1 MSEDNI
7 IDPAELA
14 TVLRVLAAMDA
25 LDEEHPDF
33 IAVRQATARMFKAV
47 KKNRRLEKRAE
58 IAEADRAV
66 VAATATG
73 APDRIDDET
82 RGIPL
87 ATRVAS
93 PVAGELIKA
102 RACYICKKHYTQVD
116 AFYHQLCPECAALSH
131 EKRDARADL
140 TGRRALLTGGRAK
153 IGMHIALRLLRDGAH
168 TTITTRFPRDA
179 ARRFSSLPDAAD
191 WLHRLRIVGID
202 LRDPAQVLGLAESV
216 AEAGP
221 LDILINNAAQTVRR
235 SPGAY
240 APLAAAELEP
250 LPDGPLPDMLTFG
263 HTHDLHPHMLLPQS
277 GHIDAARVIAAGA
290 GVATPSVSENTRHA
304 RADEL
309 AELAMTAGS
318 SSLERMAAGTAIDAG
333 GLVPD
338 ELHINSWTQH
348 VQQVEPLELL
358 EVQLANMTA
367 PFLLISKLRPA
378 MAASTARRKY
388 IVNVSA
394 MEGQFARRYKG
405 PGHPHTNMAKAAL
418 NMLTRTSAGEMLETD
433 GILMTA
439 VDTGWITDE
448 RPHHTKV
455 RLAEEGFHAPLDL
468 VDGAARVY
476 DPIVRGEAG
485 EDIFGVFLKDYRPAA
500 W

>member
-1 MSEDNI
+1 MTVEQRGADEPQAI
-7 IDPAELA
+7 DPTGIDPADLE
-14 TVLRVLAAMDA
+14 TVLRVLAAMDD

-33 IAVRQATARMFKAV
+33 QTVRRATARMFKSV
-47 KKNRRLEKRAE
+47 KKNRRLEKRAD
-58 IAEADRAV
+58 IARADRAV

-87 ATRVAS
+87 ATRTAA
-93 PVAGELIKA
+93 PIAGELLKP
-102 RACYICKKHYTQVD
+102 RACYICKQQYTQVD
-116 AFYHQLCPECAALSH
+116 AFYHQLCPECAAFSH
-131 EKRDARADL
+131 AKRDARTDL

-179 ARRFSSLPDAAD
+179 VRRFSSLPDAGE
-191 WLHRLRIVGID
+191 WLHRLRVVGID
-202 LRDPAQVLGLAESV
+202 LRDPAQVLGLADSV

-250 LPDGPLPDMLTFG
+250 LPDGPLPELLTFG
-263 HTHDLHPHMLLPQS
+263 HTNDAHPQALAASVAAHPLLARTANVT
-277 GHIDAARVIAAGA
+277 AA
-290 GVATPSVSENTRHA
+290 
-304 RADEL
+304 DL

-338 ELHINSWTQH
+338 ELHVNSWTQH
-348 VQQVEPLELL
+348 VQHVDPLEML
-358 EVQLANMTA
+358 EVQLANTTA
-367 PFLLISKLRPA
+367 PFLLISRLRPA
-378 MAASTARRKY
+378 MAASPARRKH

-418 NMLTRTSAGEMLETD
+418 NMLTRTSAAEMLETD

-485 EDIFGVFLKDYRPAA
+485 EDVHGVFLKDYRPAA

>member
-1 MSEDNI
+1 MAIEPSDL
-7 IDPAELA
+7 D
-14 TVLRVLAAMDA
+14 TVLRVLAGMNEI
-25 LDEEHPDF
+25 DEEHPDF

-47 KKNRRLEKRAE
+47 KKNRRLEKRAV
-58 IAEADRAV
+58 IADADRAV

-87 ATRVAS
+87 ATRVAA
-93 PVAGELIKA
+93 PVAGELQKS
-102 RACYICKKHYTQVD
+102 RACYICKQHYTRVD
-116 AFYHQLCPECAALSH
+116 SFYHQLCPECASFSH
-131 EKRDARADL
+131 EKRDARTDL

-179 ARRFSSLPDAAD
+179 ARRFSSLPDASD
-191 WLHRLRIVGID
+191 WLHRLRVVGID
-202 LRDPAQVLGLAESV
+202 LRDPAQVLGLAD
-216 AEAGP
+216 AMLDAGP

-240 APLAAAELEP
+240 APLAAAELTP
-250 LPDGPLPDMLTFG
+250 LPDGPMPDMLTFG
-263 HTHDLHPHMLLPQS
+263 HTNDAHPQALAASVATHPLL
-277 GHIDAARVIAAGA
+277 ARTA
-290 GVATPSVSENTRHA
+290 GVTAN
-304 RADEL
+304 EL

-338 ELHINSWTQH
+338 ELHVNSWTQH
-348 VQQVEPLELL
+348 VQHVDPLEML
-358 EVQLANMTA
+358 EVQLANTTA
-367 PFLLISKLRPA
+367 PFLLISRLRPA
-378 MAASTARRKY
+378 MAASGAHRKY
-388 IVNVSA
+388 VVNVSA

-485 EDIFGVFLKDYRPAA
+485 DDIHGVFLKDYRPAA

>member
-1 MSEDNI
+1 MSDGNS
-7 IDPAELA
+7 IDPADLD
-14 TVLRVLAAMDA
+14 TVLRVLAAMDE

-33 IAVRQATARMFKAV
+33 VAVRQATARMFKAV
-47 KKNRRLEKRAE
+47 KKNRRLEKRAV
-58 IAEADRAV
+58 IADADRAV

-87 ATRVAS
+87 ATRVAA
-93 PVAGELIKA
+93 PIAGELIKS
-102 RACYICKKHYTQVD
+102 RACYICKQHYTQVD
-116 AFYHQLCPECAALSH
+116 AFYHQLCPECAAFSHDKREARTDLSG
-131 EKRDARADL
+131 K
-140 TGRRALLTGGRAK
+140 RALLTGGRAK
-153 IGMHIALRLLRDGAH
+153 IGMYIALRLLRDGAH

-179 ARRFSSLPDAAD
+179 ARRFSSLPDAGD
-191 WLHRLRIVGID
+191 WLHRLCVVGID

-216 AEAGP
+216 SKAGP

-250 LPDGPLPDMLTFG
+250 LPDGPLPEMLTFG
-263 HTHDLHPHMLLPQS
+263 HTSDLHPRMLLPAS
-277 GHIDAARVIAAGA
+277 GNLDTARVLSRGA
-290 GVATPSVSENTRHA
+290 GDTTPAVDEIARTR
-304 RADEL
+304 RADDV
-309 AELAMTAGS
+309 AEQAMTAGS

-338 ELHINSWTQH
+338 ELHINSWTQN
-348 VQQVEPLELL
+348 VQHVEPLEML
-358 EVQLANMTA
+358 EVQLANTTA
-367 PFLLISKLRPA
+367 PFLLISRLRPA

-388 IVNVSA
+388 VVNVSA

-418 NMLTRTSAGEMLETD
+418 NMLTRTSASEMLETD

-485 EDIFGVFLKDYRPAA
+485 DDIHGVFLKDYRPAA

>member
-1 MSEDNI
+1 MTVEQQGNGEPLG
-7 IDPAELA
+7 IDPADLD
-14 TVLRVLAAMDA
+14 TVLRVLAGLDQ
-25 LDEEHPDF
+25 LDEEHPDY
-33 IAVRQATARMFKAV
+33 IAVRHATARMVKAV
-47 KKNRRLEKRAE
+47 KKNRRLEKRAG
-58 IAEADRAV
+58 IANADRAV

-87 ATRVAS
+87 ATRVAA
-93 PVAGELIKA
+93 PIAGELIKS
-102 RACYICKKHYTQVD
+102 RACYICKQHYTQVD
-116 AFYHQLCPECAALSH
+116 AFYHQLCPECAAFSH
-131 EKRDARADL
+131 EKRDARTDL

-179 ARRFSSLPDAAD
+179 VRRFSSLPDAGD
-191 WLHRLRIVGID
+191 WLHRLRVVGID
-202 LRDPAQVLGLAESV
+202 LRDPAQVLGLADSV
-216 AEAGP
+216 AAAGP

-240 APLAAAELEP
+240 APLAAAELES
-250 LPDGPLPDMLTFG
+250 LPSGPLPDMLTFG
-263 HTHDLHPHMLLPQS
+263 HTNDAHPQALAASVAAHPLLARTS
-277 GHIDAARVIAAGA
+277 G
-290 GVATPSVSENTRHA
+290 VS
-304 RADEL
+304 ADEL
-309 AELAMTAGS
+309 VELAMTAGS
-318 SSLERMAAGTAIDAG
+318 SSLERMSAGTAIDAG

-348 VQQVEPLELL
+348 VHEVDPLEML
-358 EVQLANMTA
+358 EVQLANTTA
-367 PFLLISKLRPA
+367 PFLLISRLRPA

-388 IVNVSA
+388 VVNVSA

-485 EDIFGVFLKDYRPAA
+485 EDVFGVFLKDYRPAA